1 MGAVTA
7 LMRPRSLLAE
17 LQLLS
22 LAEVRMGEVGARSLA
37 QAFLAGG
44 GASIAELYLGGCDL
58 REDAATIADAM
69 VASGVPKLQ
78 VIELEK
84 NRMGPVAGRAL
95 ARLLGSGQATQLIEL
110 KLNGNS
116 FGDQVGVAF
125 AEALVASISKGTPL
139 QKLWLNSNELRDE
152 TCKAMAQAL
161 RQLDH
166 RAPLVRVHLEG
177 NYFSEAAC
185 KVMAQALC
193 DGAFPSGRYV
203 GIPWPPGGESAEMV
217 RQIRDV
223 RPNIL
228 NIHAALN

>member
-1 MGAVTA
+1 
-7 LMRPRSLLAE
+7 MRPHSLLAE

-22 LAEVRMGEVGARSLA
+22 LCSVRMGEVGARSLA
-37 QAFLAGG
+37 QAFRAGG
-44 GASIAELYLGGCDL
+44 GVSLVELYLGGCDL
-58 REDAATIADAM
+58 GEGAAAIADAM
-69 VASGVPKLQ
+69 VVSGVPKLQ
-78 VIELEK
+78 LIELEK

-95 ARLLGSGQATQLIEL
+95 ARLLESGQATQLVEF
-110 KLNGNS
+110 KVNGNS
-116 FGDQVGVAF
+116 LGDQVGVLL
-125 AEALVASISKGTPL
+125 AESLAASISKGTPL

-152 TCKAMAQAL
+152 TCKAMAKAL

-166 RAPLVRVHLEG
+166 RAPLSLVHLDG

-203 GIPWPPGGESAEMV
+203 GISWPPGGESAEMV

-223 RPNIL
+223 RPTIL
-228 NIHAALN
+228 SIYAALN

>member
-1 MGAVTA
+1 
-7 LMRPRSLLAE
+7 MRPRSLLAE

-22 LAEVRMGEVGARSLA
+22 LASVRMGEVGARSLA

-44 GASIAELYLGGCDL
+44 GVSIAELYLGGCDL
-58 REDAATIADAM
+58 GEGAAAIADAM
-69 VASGVPKLQ
+69 VASGVPKLRL
-78 VIELEK
+78 IELER

-95 ARLLGSGQATQLIEL
+95 ARLLGSGQATQLVEL
-110 KLNGNS
+110 KVNDNS
-116 FGDQVGVAF
+116 LGDQVGVAL

-139 QKLWLNSNELRDE
+139 QNLWLDSNELRDE

-161 RQLDH
+161 RQLDQ
-166 RAPLVRVHLEG
+166 RAPLVRVHLDG
-177 NYFSEAAC
+177 NTNHFSEAAC

-217 RQIRDV
+217 RQVRDM

-228 NIHAALN
+228 SIHAALN

>member
-116 FGDQVGVAF
+116 FGDQVGVAL

-139 QKLWLNSNELRDE
+139 QKLWLDSNELRDE